1 MAGVLIIDHER
12 SVYDELA
19 QNPSEF
25 DHDIYYVSSLA
36 EGISGARKSGVDV
49 ICLCEQ
55 LEGYGPDTLA
65 VLSRLPSRPKVIV
78 TTSNGD
84 ADKAEMAI
92 KGGVVDYVD
101 KNIAMS
107 RVLPAVKRILA
118 LRQSGDKGRGLGL
131 DRSEIIGDC
140 QKIRDSLSLA
150 ATAAS
155 SRANVLITGET
166 GTGKEIFAK
175 AIHENSQAR
184 KHNFVVVDCA
194 SLPETLVESILFG
207 HVKGAFTSAD
217 SSNEGLV
224 KRADKGTLFLDE
236 VAELPM
242 VMQKKFLRV
251 LQERRFLPVGGK
263 KEISSDFRL
272 VAATNKNMAEL
283 VEQGQ
288 FRSDLLYRLKSLSI
302 ELPALR
308 ERGNDTVKIAKAY
321 VKKVSKSNGEPDKT
335 FSEDFVDA
343 LMGYEWPGNVRELL
357 NCMDS
362 ALAVSGDSP
371 ELYPEHLPVSIRVSI
386 AKKAYSSSV
395 LPVDSFT
402 GQVDSGY
409 NDDIFK
415 DFPVFKEYKRQWTDK
430 IEKDY
435 FHKLRQLTRKNIK
448 RACVISKLSRAR
460 IYEQYKK
467 YGIIT

>member
-55 LEGYGPDTLA
+55 LEGYGPETLA

-78 TTSNGD
+78 TTNEGA

-92 KGGVVDYVD
+92 KSGVLDYVD
-101 KNIAMS
+101 KNTGMGRI
-107 RVLPAVKRILA
+107 LPAVKRVLA
-118 LRQSGDKGRGLGL
+118 LRLSGYQSLGL
-131 DRSEIIGDC
+131 DRAGIIGEC

-166 GTGKEIFAK
+166 GTGKELFAK
-175 AIHENSQAR
+175 AIHENSQA
-184 KHNFVVVDCA
+184 KDHNFVVVDCA

-242 VMQKKFLRV
+242 TMQKKFLRV
-251 LQERRFLPVGGK
+251 LQERKFLPVGGK
-263 KEISSDFRL
+263 MESSSDFRL

-321 VKKVSKSNGEPDKT
+321 VTKMGADGGGTDKS

-343 LMGYEWPGNVRELL
+343 LMNYDWPGNVRELL
-357 NCMDS
+357 NCLDS
-362 ALAVSGDSP
+362 ALAVSGGSP

-395 LPVDSFT
+395 LPVEGFT
-402 GQVDSGY
+402 GPVDSGY
-409 NDDIFK
+409 KDDIFK
-415 DFPVFKEYKRQWTDK
+415 NFPVFKEYKRQWTDK

-448 RACVISKLSRAR
+448 RACVISRLSRAR

-467 YGIIT
+467 YGIMT